1 MGKIISIRN
10 SFIAVRKDDGKIEMV
25 SRSDCDFEP
34 IVGEKVEI
42 IFDGSKTV
50 LRRKNPAMVPSEP
63 MEEKNQEK
71 SDDFKKTNN
80 FEPNPVF
87 QKTSATPRGKI
98 IEIQED
104 IVTIGKPD
112 KSIQEVRLE
121 DCNFQPN
128 IGDEVEIFS
137 GNNKIMVVKSAKNQ
151 TSSTAQPIN
160 NITISIADIQ
170 KPKPKKPKYEYKEE
184 KIKVNKIKYCILT
197 VLFGWCGA
205 QRFYEKE
212 EKIGYFL
219 AFLGFIVLLG
229 FLTQLSVRR
238 FQTLTWS
245 VWSLLLQE
253 MWVSIPG
260 AFAIFDFFKVLK
272 KESDEEGNVTLI
284 KRKRISK

>member
-1 MGKIISIRN
+1 ML
-10 SFIAVRKDDGKIEMV
+10 

-34 IVGEKVEI
+34 IVGEEVEI
-42 IFDGSKTV
+42 ISNGSKTV
-50 LRRKNPAMVPSEP
+50 LHRKNSAMVPSES

-71 SDDFKKTNN
+71 SGDLKKINN

-87 QKTSATPRGKI
+87 RKTSSTPRGKI
-98 IEIQED
+98 IEIQEN
-104 IVTIGKPD
+104 IVTIGKSD
-112 KSIQEVRLE
+112 KSIQEVKLE

-137 GNNKIMVVKSAKNQ
+137 GNNKIMVVKSAKTQ
-151 TSSTAQPIN
+151 ASSTAQPVN

-170 KPKPKKPKYEYKEE
+170 KPKPKYEYKEE

-219 AFLGFIVLLG
+219 ALLGFIVLLG

-260 AFAIFDFFKVLK
+260 AFAVFDFFKVLK